1 MQEVIDYWNKQH
13 SLYTMEYERRSYYK
27 DGHDNDLWII
37 RIKKDNTIIK
47 EFPEKIYY
55 LAMLFGTDAQKEK
68 LSHYFKLERI

>member
-27 DGHDNDLWII
+27 DGHDNDLWIV

-47 EFPEKIYY
+47 EYK
-55 LAMLFGTDAQKEK
+55 GTDFITVYNKIKGEP
-68 LSHYFKLERI
+68 I